1 MQRVGIKAL
10 KNNLSRYV
18 RAAAAGER
26 VLVTDREKVVA
37 ELVPPQPTPAVS
49 NEEFIARGEREGW
62 LTPAKRKGPLPDRG
76 PPPPDEPPIPFE
88 QLMDDLARDREDRWP
103 LPDDR

>member
-10 KNNLSRYV
+10 KNNLSQYV

-26 VLVTDREKVVA
+26 VLVTDRDKVVA
-37 ELVPPQPTPAVS
+37 ELVPPRPVATTS
-49 NEEFIARGEREGW
+49 DEEFIARGVREGW

-76 PPPPDEPPIPFE
+76 PPPPDDPPIPFE
-88 QLMDDLARDREDRWP
+88 QLMEDLAGDREDRWP
-103 LPDDR
+103 LPGDQ